1 MDWWGEDG
9 QKYSSWD
16 KMVGANNRYREQ
28 QKQNEL
34 IQKQNEILEKEQKEK
49 REKESEERRRGIE
62 EAGLETLELLLSYEF
77 KTLRDTLNLED
88 LEEAVNYALKNI
100 EENLK
105 IDIDR
110 IFEQRKSTLDTQE
123 EMKHQSSFDRKM
135 SLEWIKINAK
145 TYETFENTYIKKM
158 NMFEDYINERKKL
171 NINTYDALYEECY
184 NNILNYNKQ
193 KFKEI
198 NQDVKLYFEY
208 DNNSPFM
215 KNLKKEREDIK
226 EILITELQ
234 EEKELILNIKKVE
247 NQTFNK
253 MKNEKETYE
262 KDIQEKNNQII
273 KLKEV
278 TSLTELKQ
286 IKERVIDIDTEF
298 SGEII
303 SDIYSLDEV
312 ILMIKK
318 HIKELQ
324 KELLELKPKEDYYN
338 LIDYLINS
346 DSFND
351 LKEYIDYDSSIDY
364 KTEYNNILKKHE
376 EIKKQA
382 LKTERENLIKVL
394 KKVEKQKRKNEQIQ
408 LEEENKN
415 AEEKENY
422 VISEKNYK
430 QDEVTRQKIKYI
442 KNIKKKKNIISIV
455 IYTIYGYLII
465 ATIMLPAFAIITI
478 LLLVLLIKFCSPKKI
493 YLKDIKKLGFKDK
506 EEFEN
511 LIKDINMGKDVKE
524 KLDNISI

>member
-34 IQKQNEILEKEQKEK
+34 IQKQNEILEKEQEEKKE
-49 REKESEERRRGIE
+49 RESEERRRGIE
-62 EAGLETLELLLSYEF
+62 ENGLEIFELLLSYEF
-77 KTLRDTLNLED
+77 KTLEDTLNLED

-100 EENLK
+100 EERLK
-105 IDIDR
+105 EDIDR

-253 MKNEKETYE
+253 MKNEKENYE

-286 IKERVIDIDTEF
+286 IKEQVIDIDTEF

-376 EIKKQA
+376 EIKKQ
-382 LKTERENLIKVL
+382 KEKKRQEEL
-394 KKVEKQKRKNEQIQ
+394 KKQEEKIKQIQ

-415 AEEKENY
+415 DDKKENY

-430 QDEVTRQKIKYI
+430 QDEVTNQKIKHI
-442 KNIKKKKNIISIV
+442 KNIEKKKNIISIV
-455 IYTIYGYLII
+455 IYTIYAYLII

>member
-1 MDWWGEDG
+1 M
-9 QKYSSWD
+9 QKH
-16 KMVGANNRYREQ
+16 
-28 QKQNEL
+28 
-34 IQKQNEILEKEQKEK
+34 
-49 REKESEERRRGIE
+49 
-62 EAGLETLELLLSYEF
+62 
-77 KTLRDTLNLED
+77 
-88 LEEAVNYALKNI
+88 
-100 EENLK
+100 
-105 IDIDR
+105 
-110 IFEQRKSTLDTQE
+110 
-123 EMKHQSSFDRKM
+123 MKHLKRHVN
-135 SLEWIKINAK
+135 IAINK
-145 TYETFENTYIKKM
+145 
-158 NMFEDYINERKKL
+158 EDYINERKKL

-364 KTEYNNILKKHE
+364 KTEYSNILKKHE

-394 KKVEKQKRKNEQIQ
+394 KKREKM
-408 LEEENKN
+408 NKFN
-415 AEEKENY
+415 
-422 VISEKNYK
+422 
-430 QDEVTRQKIKYI
+430 
-442 KNIKKKKNIISIV
+442 
-455 IYTIYGYLII
+455 
-465 ATIMLPAFAIITI
+465 
-478 LLLVLLIKFCSPKKI
+478 
-493 YLKDIKKLGFKDK
+493 
-506 EEFEN
+506 
-511 LIKDINMGKDVKE
+511 
-524 KLDNISI
+524 